1 MAIMNHCL
9 GYKKREE
16 KYLADETATVPDS
29 LTKAVLDLISTVPST
44 SEPRADDP
52 EARTR
57 SIANTAAAKAAVVS
71 GGLSL
76 PPGPLGMLT
85 ILPDLI
91 TIWKIQSQMI
101 ADIAGAFGKK
111 AMLTRE
117 QMLYCLFKHAASQ
130 AVRDLVIRVGERVI
144 VRRPTFL
151 ILQNILRRIGMGITQ
166 RVAGKSIGR
175 WLPIIGAIGVG
186 AYAYYDTAQV
196 GLTTIKLFEMEIEVA
211 PETEEDL
218 SSL

>member
-1 MAIMNHCL
+1 M
-9 GYKKREE
+9 
-16 KYLADETATVPDS
+16 ADETATVPDS

>member
-1 MAIMNHCL
+1 
-9 GYKKREE
+9 
-16 KYLADETATVPDS
+16 LADEKATLLDS
-29 LTKAVLDLISTVPST
+29 LTKAVLDLISTVPT
-44 SEPRADDP
+44 TNEPRADDP
-52 EARTR
+52 EARCR

-91 TIWKIQSQMI
+91 TIWKIQSQMV

-111 AMLTRE
+111 VMLTRE

-144 VRRPTFL
+144 VKAADFPHPAKHPPQNRNRNYATRR
-151 ILQNILRRIGMGITQ
+151 
-166 RVAGKSIGR
+166 
-175 WLPIIGAIGVG
+175 W
-186 AYAYYDTAQV
+186 
-196 GLTTIKLFEMEIEVA
+196 
-211 PETEEDL
+211 
-218 SSL
+218 

>member
-1 MAIMNHCL
+1 
-9 GYKKREE
+9 
-16 KYLADETATVPDS
+16 LADEKATLLDF
-29 LTKAVLDLISTVPST
+29 LTKAVLDLISTVPT
-44 SEPRADDP
+44 TNEPRADDP
-52 EARTR
+52 GARCR

-91 TIWKIQSQMI
+91 TIWKIQSQMV

-111 AMLTRE
+111 VMLTRE

-151 ILQNILRRIGMGITQ
+151 ILQNILRKIGIGITQ
-166 RVAGKSIGR
+166 RVAGKTLGR
-175 WLPIIGAIGVG
+175 WLPVIGAIGIG

-196 GLTTIKLFEMEIEVA
+196 GLTTIKLFKEEIEVE
-211 PETEEDL
+211 PEKGENPTTV
-218 SSL
+218 